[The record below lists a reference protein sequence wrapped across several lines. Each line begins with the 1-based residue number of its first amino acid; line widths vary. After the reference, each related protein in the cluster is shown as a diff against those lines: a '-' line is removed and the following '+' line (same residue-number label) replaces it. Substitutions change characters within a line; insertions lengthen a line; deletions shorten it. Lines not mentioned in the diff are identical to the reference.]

1 MAKICSLV
9 NFQPICVHYVA
20 ITANGATLC
29 TALIFMLLGL
39 NISGLNIS
47 LAIALSLVEMGI
59 E

>member
-1 MAKICSLV
+1 M
-9 NFQPICVHYVA
+9 NFQPIRVHYVA